1 MDVFKALPVFDG
13 SRFALRGVQK
23 SDAADL
29 LKVYSDERAVPFF
42 NGDNCHGDDFH
53 YTTIER
59 INEAV
64 AFWLFSYENGYFV
77 RWAIIDKSTDTAVGT
92 IELFHRD
99 SDADAYD
106 NCGLLRLDLRSDY
119 ERRDAITEILRLLVP
134 AAFDLFYCD
143 KIATKIPPAATERLA
158 AAAALGYAH
167 SAAPLMGQAGE
178 PYYDYYVLDKSRA

>member
-13 SRFALRGVQK
+13 ARFALRGVQK

-59 INEAV
+59 MNEAV

-77 RWAIIDKSTDTAVGT
+77 R
-92 IELFHRD
+92 
-99 SDADAYD
+99 
-106 NCGLLRLDLRSDY
+106 
-119 ERRDAITEILRLLVP
+119 
-134 AAFDLFYCD
+134 
-143 KIATKIPPAATERLA
+143 
-158 AAAALGYAH
+158 
-167 SAAPLMGQAGE
+167 
-178 PYYDYYVLDKSRA
+178 